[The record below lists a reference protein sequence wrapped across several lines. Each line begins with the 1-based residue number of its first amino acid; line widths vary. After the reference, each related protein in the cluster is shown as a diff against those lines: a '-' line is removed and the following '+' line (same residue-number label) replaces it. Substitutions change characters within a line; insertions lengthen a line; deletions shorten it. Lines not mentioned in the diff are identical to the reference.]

1 MKKHMA
7 LKTWASSAVSRG
19 MVALCGLAV
28 LTSFSASAVA
38 YPSPD
43 MGPQRKARKAVPPAA
58 PVETAPVPVAPVQVA
73 PIQVEVEAAPAPPPV
88 PLTPGQMA
96 PNPPGVSY
104 EDGQLTIVAENS
116 TMSDI
121 LTAVGAITGASIE
134 VPSGAGAER
143 VWVQLGPGP
152 ARAVLAALL
161 GGTDLDF
168 VIQASDADPTRIQ
181 SVLLTPRIKGG
192 PAAAD
197 PTGGSQSFA
206 SRLSNRFRNRAAGAQ
221 DTSDSG
227 DSSSATE
234 VPAVTPE
241 PEAAAASTPTGPA
254 VPDVPSAPLSAKL
267 PGSITEAQAHPAPI
281 TDPQQGVPQLLNLFE
296 LRRQL
301 QEQQNA
307 QAKAT
312 GATR

>member
-1 MKKHMA
+1 MRKYSERKVRAFGSM
-7 LKTWASSAVSRG
+7 SRAV
-19 MVALCGLAV
+19 VALCASGV
-28 LTSFSASAVA
+28 LTCFAGIAQA
-38 YPSPD
+38 RPNPD
-43 MGPQRKARKAVPPAA
+43 TGQQRKVRKAAPA
-58 PVETAPVPVAPVQVA
+58 PVEIA
-73 PIQVEVEAAPAPPPV
+73 PIQVEVEAPPAAPPV

-116 TMSDI
+116 TMADI
-121 LTAVGAITGASIE
+121 LNAVGAITGASIE

-152 ARAVLAALL
+152 ARSVLAALL
-161 GGTDLDF
+161 GGTELDF
-168 VIQASDADPTRIQ
+168 VIQSADADPTQIQ
-181 SVLLTPRIKGG
+181 SVLLTPRLKGA
-192 PAAAD
+192 PSSTD

-206 SRLSNRFRNRAAGAQ
+206 SRMSNRFRNRTT
-221 DTSDSG
+221 DTQESSDSA
-227 DSSSATE
+227 SSAASE
-234 VPAVTPE
+234 VPTAANPE
-241 PEAAAASTPTGPA
+241 PEAAAASAP
-254 VPDVPSAPLSAKL
+254 PSPGTSPSQDMSGSPLSSKL
-267 PGSITEAQAHPAPI
+267 PGSVTEAQAHPAPF

-296 LRRQL
+296 MRRQL

>member
-1 MKKHMA
+1 MKQHME
-7 LKTWASSAVSRG
+7 LKDRAFSAVSLA
-19 MVALCGLAV
+19 MVALCGFVVLAF
-28 LTSFSASAVA
+28 FSGSAQA
-38 YPSPD
+38 HPSPD
-43 MGPQRKARKAVPPAA
+43 TGQQRKIRKAMPAA
-58 PVETAPVPVAPVQVA
+58 PVEIA
-73 PIQVEVEAAPAPPPV
+73 PIQVDVEAAPAPPPV

-96 PNPPGVSY
+96 PNPPGISY

-116 TMSDI
+116 TMADI
-121 LTAVGAITGASIE
+121 LNAVAAITGASID

-143 VWVQLGPGP
+143 VWVQVGPGP

-168 VIQASDADPTRIQ
+168 VIQSADADPTRIQ
-181 SVLLTPRIKGG
+181 SVLLTPRTKGA
-192 PAAAD
+192 PTSAD

-206 SRLSNRFRNRAAGAQ
+206 SRLSNRFRNRTTGAQ
-221 DTSDSG
+221 DSSDT
-227 DSSSATE
+227 DSAAATDI
-234 VPAVTPE
+234 PAVATPE
-241 PEAAAASTPTGPA
+241 PEAAAASTPTA
-254 VPDVPSAPLSAKL
+254 PSATPTPDAPSTPLSARL
-267 PGSITEAQAHPAPI
+267 PASITEAQAHPTPI
-281 TDPQQGVPQLLNLFE
+281 ADPQQGVPQLLNLFE

>member
-1 MKKHMA
+1 MKKHTE
-7 LKTWASSAVSRG
+7 LKGRAVSAFSRG
-19 MVALCGLAV
+19 MAALCGLGV
-28 LTSFSASAVA
+28 LTCLAGSAQAH
-38 YPSPD
+38 PNPD
-43 MGPQRKARKAVPPAA
+43 MEQRKVRKTVPPTT
-58 PVETAPVPVAPVQVA
+58 PVVIA

-116 TMSDI
+116 TMADI
-121 LTAVGAITGASIE
+121 LNAVGGITGASIE
-134 VPSGAGAER
+134 VPPGAGAER
-143 VWVQLGPGP
+143 VWVHLGPGP

-168 VIQASDADPTRIQ
+168 VIQAADEDPTRIQ

-192 PAAAD
+192 STAAD
-197 PTGGSQSFA
+197 ATGGSQSLA
-206 SRLSNRFRNRAAGAQ
+206 SRLSNRFRNRSAGGAPNSS
-221 DTSDSG
+221 DTSDSATVAPT
-227 DSSSATE
+227 DIPAATPEAEASAPTA
-234 VPAVTPE
+234 PTVTPT
-241 PEAAAASTPTGPA
+241 S
-254 VPDVPSAPLSAKL
+254 DMPSAPLSAKL

-281 TDPQQGVPQLLNLFE
+281 ADPQQGVPQLLNLFE
-296 LRRQL
+296 MRRQL

-307 QAKAT
+307 QARAT